1 MIPPLISYLKCE
13 KSWKNKGSVA
23 AARKVFPNWSQD
35 TMTCHS
41 FNCFSIIWGRA
52 RVRNNK
58 TIYSK
63 PLDSIQVD
71 RSLNLVYTNH
81 FLDRLDTILL
91 YRDFCTLQ
99 AIAIVRIFLKRIRD
113 VSTRSSR
120 SPEWRRFGRDHPA

>member
-1 MIPPLISYLKCE
+1 MIPPLISFLKCE
-13 KSWKNKGSVA
+13 KSWKSKGDIGA
-23 AARKVFPNWSQD
+23 ASKVSPNWSQEIL
-35 TMTCHS
+35 HS
-41 FNCFSIIWGRA
+41 SNCFSIIWGRA
-52 RVRNNK
+52 RVWNNI

-71 RSLNLVYTNH
+71 RSLNLVSTNQ

-99 AIAIVRIFLKRIRD
+99 AIAIVRIILKRIRD

-120 SPEWRRFGRDHPA
+120 SPKWRRFGRDHPA